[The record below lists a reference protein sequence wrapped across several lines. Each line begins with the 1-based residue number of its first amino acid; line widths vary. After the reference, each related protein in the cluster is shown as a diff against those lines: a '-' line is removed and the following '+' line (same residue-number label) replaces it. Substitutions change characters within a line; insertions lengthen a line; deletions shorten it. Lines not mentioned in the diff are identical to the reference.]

1 MMTVLNC
8 VAVEHDIRLVILGVI
23 ICVIGSWAVLCLFH
37 RGSNAAR
44 LQKTGWHLLAAA
56 VSGASIWCTHFVSML
71 SYDPGVPV
79 SFEPVMTLAS
89 FLAAMIGTAFG
100 FTVAHGGWG
109 RYAAGGSGRYAAGG
123 PGRYAAAAGGGIVGL
138 SIAAMH
144 YMGMHAYR
152 VQGLVSWDLSYLA
165 ASILIAVT
173 LAAAALHIATR
184 SERWSDRYRATGVLV
199 LAIVGL
205 HFTGMAA
212 FRVTPLLIDG
222 AFSNPGGQHELI
234 LAVAIVALVILGAGL
249 AIYLLDGNLRAQS
262 LERLYHL
269 TMQDCLAGR
278 RSAPA
283 AATDWGPEARWRQ
296 PPGTRPR

>member
-109 RYAAGGSGRYAAGG
+109 RYAA
-123 PGRYAAAAGGGIVGL
+123 AAGGGIVGL

-144 YMGMHAYR
+144 YMGMQAYR

-173 LAAAALHIATR
+173 LAAVALHVATR

-222 AFSNPGGQHELI
+222 AYSNPGAQQALI

-278 RSAPA
+278 RDAPA
-283 AATDWGPEARWRQ
+283 AATD
-296 PPGTRPR
+296 